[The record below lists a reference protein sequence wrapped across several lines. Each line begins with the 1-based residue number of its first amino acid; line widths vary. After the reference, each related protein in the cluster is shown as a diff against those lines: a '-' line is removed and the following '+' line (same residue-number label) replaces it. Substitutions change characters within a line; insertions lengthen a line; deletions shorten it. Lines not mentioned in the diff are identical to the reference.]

1 LNNGHKWLD
10 GGLTFAPKAAGAMRG
25 PNPDRKRATPP
36 RWIVPQ
42 FMGLLLLGAIA
53 TLGGWTTTTLKSNT
67 CRCEKVTRGDI
78 TVDVQIYRIAGSA
91 EGWSL
96 EVTDE
101 NGTSSVWDDLFTT
114 DRDAYAEF
122 QRTID
127 TEGTWRPE
135 SGWNWAWR
143 DLR

>member
-1 LNNGHKWLD
+1 MNDNHLEIEYSPL
-10 GGLTFAPKAAGAMRG
+10 
-25 PNPDRKRATPP
+25 
-36 RWIVPQ
+36 
-42 FMGLLLLGAIA
+42 
-53 TLGGWTTTTLKSNT
+53 
-67 CRCEKVTRGDI
+67 CEKVKRGDI

-96 EVTDE
+96 EVIDE

-127 TEGTWRPE
+127 TEGIATFLSSRH
-135 SGWNWAWR
+135 
-143 DLR
+143 